1 MIFYV
6 TYNDLP
12 SGIFSSQV
20 IDTVKFLN
28 SDLKEN
34 VKLVSFISLRNFFL
48 NRRKIITEKSDAL
61 VLPMFPGF
69 HRWRFNIFLLL
80 IVSLIYRPSCIIGR
94 SVLATHLGFLLRK
107 IKMVKTVIYDGRG
120 AIEAEWKEYKVVANY
135 ILLSTIRDLEKSAV
149 LDSDFRISV
158 SYALVDYWKVNFNY
172 NKQEHVIIPCTL
184 NKVFENVLINA
195 QSIQI
200 SREQTGVNK
209 EDVLFVYSGSVAGWQ
224 SFDLLYSFMKP
235 ILKKDL
241 NIKLLFLSEED
252 SNITK
257 LKEEFREQI
266 ICKKVNPKEV
276 PDFLLAAD
284 YGLLIREE
292 TTTNLVASPVKFAE
306 YLACGLQVIIS
317 DKLGDYSKFVEDNNC
332 GYLFSQFV
340 YPNKMDVNI
349 KSKNSELALNTFTKK
364 NFMREYTRV
373 LNSSNQ

>member
-1 MIFYV
+1 LIFYV

-28 SDLKEN
+28 AELNGN
-34 VKLVSFISLRNFFL
+34 VKLISFISFRNFFT
-48 NRRKIITEKSDAL
+48 NRRKIIIEKSDAL

-69 HRWRFNIFLLL
+69 HRFRFNVFLLL
-80 IVSLIYRPSCIIGR
+80 IVTLIFRPNCIIGR

-149 LDSDFRISV
+149 LNSDFRISV

-200 SREQTGVNK
+200 SRDQIGVNK
-209 EDVLFVYSGSVAGWQ
+209 DDILFVYSGSVAGWQ
-224 SFDLLYSFMKP
+224 SFNLLYEFMKK
-235 ILKKDL
+235 ILKVDL
-241 NIKLLFLSEED
+241 DIKLLFLSEED

-257 LKEEFREQI
+257 LKKEFKEQI
-266 ICKKVNPKEV
+266 ICRKVNANEV
-276 PDFLLAAD
+276 PEFLLAAD

-292 TTTNLVASPVKFAE
+292 STTNLVASPVKFAE

-317 DKLGDYSKFVEDNNC
+317 DKLGDYSKFVIDKNC
-332 GYLFSQFV
+332 GYLFSQFINPHKIEI
-340 YPNKMDVNI
+340 Y
-349 KSKNSELALNTFTKK
+349 SKNKNSDLALGFFTKK
-364 NFMREYTRV
+364 YFIKEYIRV
-373 LNSSNQ
+373 LNS